1 MELTTRRKVK
11 TGMGD
16 RMFYLISGLILT
28 VIFLLILYPC
38 IFVVSASFSSG
49 TAVQSG
55 KVVLWP
61 VDISFVGYDTVF
73 HNVNIWK
80 GFMNSLFYTFFGTI
94 INVALT
100 MLAAYPLSRKDLVGR
115 DKLMLFFTFTMF
127 FNGGII
133 TNYILVSKLGIIDTR
148 WSMLLP
154 GAMSIYNMIIART
167 FLQNSIPNEL
177 LEAAQL
183 DGCTDIQ
190 YLFKVVLPL
199 SKAVLAVLVLFYGV
213 AHWNTYFHAMIYL
226 RNRDLF
232 PLTLFL
238 KEILI
243 SGQID
248 PSTVSD
254 PELAEKVSQLAGVIK
269 YSLIV
274 VSMVPVMIIYPF
286 VQKYFVKGV
295 TIGASQGLNPMA
307 DLQYLNF
314 TISERKY
321 QHGRNIQL
329 ETSTRTISSGY
340 AETFK
345 DPLFR
350 RESGSSFR
358 WIRSRIWHEDRRNG
372 RCHEASVG
380 PDPIL
385 G

>member
-1 MELTTRRKVK
+1 
-11 TGMGD
+11 MGD

-61 VDISFVGYDTVF
+61 VDISFVGYDTVL

-133 TNYILVSKLGIIDTR
+133 THYILVSKLGIIDTR

-213 AHWNTYFHAMIYL
+213 AHWNTYFNAMIYL

-372 RCHEASVG
+372 RCYEASVG

>member
-80 GFMNSLFYTFFGTI
+80 GFMNSLFYTLFGTM

-133 TNYILVSKLGIIDTR
+133 THYILVSKLGIIDTR

-213 AHWNTYFHAMIYL
+213 AHWNTYFNAMIYL

-254 PELAEKVSQLAGVIK
+254 P
-269 YSLIV
+269 
-274 VSMVPVMIIYPF
+274 
-286 VQKYFVKGV
+286 
-295 TIGASQGLNPMA
+295 
-307 DLQYLNF
+307 
-314 TISERKY
+314 
-321 QHGRNIQL
+321 
-329 ETSTRTISSGY
+329 
-340 AETFK
+340 
-345 DPLFR
+345 
-350 RESGSSFR
+350 
-358 WIRSRIWHEDRRNG
+358 
-372 RCHEASVG
+372 
-380 PDPIL
+380 
-385 G
+385 

>member
-1 MELTTRRKVK
+1 MKQMELTTTKRKVK
-11 TGMGD
+11 ISTGD
-16 RMFYLISGLILT
+16 QMFYLISGLILT
-28 VIFLLILYPC
+28 AIFLLILYPC

-55 KVVLWP
+55 KVILWP

-80 GFMNSLFYTFFGTI
+80 GFINSLFYTFAGTI
-94 INVALT
+94 INVTLT

-133 TNYILVSKLGIIDTR
+133 TNYILVSKLGLIDTR

-177 LEAAQL
+177 LEAAEL
-183 DGCTDIQ
+183 DGCTYIQ
-190 YLFKVVLPL
+190 YLFQVVLPL

-213 AHWNTYFHAMIYL
+213 AHWNTYFNAMIYL
-226 RNRDLF
+226 RNRELF

-274 VSMVPVMIIYPF
+274 VSMVPVMIVYPF

-295 TIGASQGLNPMA
+295 TIGAVKG
-307 DLQYLNF
+307 
-314 TISERKY
+314 
-321 QHGRNIQL
+321 
-329 ETSTRTISSGY
+329 
-340 AETFK
+340 
-345 DPLFR
+345 
-350 RESGSSFR
+350 
-358 WIRSRIWHEDRRNG
+358 
-372 RCHEASVG
+372 
-380 PDPIL
+380 
-385 G
+385 

>member
-1 MELTTRRKVK
+1 
-11 TGMGD
+11 MGD

-61 VDISFVGYDTVF
+61 VDISFVGYDTVL

-133 TNYILVSKLGIIDTR
+133 PHYILVSKLGIIDTR

-213 AHWNTYFHAMIYL
+213 AHWNTYFNAMIYL

-295 TIGASQGLNPMA
+295 TIGAVKG
-307 DLQYLNF
+307 
-314 TISERKY
+314 
-321 QHGRNIQL
+321 
-329 ETSTRTISSGY
+329 
-340 AETFK
+340 
-345 DPLFR
+345 
-350 RESGSSFR
+350 
-358 WIRSRIWHEDRRNG
+358 
-372 RCHEASVG
+372 
-380 PDPIL
+380 
-385 G
+385 

>member
-100 MLAAYPLSRKDLVGR
+100 MLAAYPLS
-115 DKLMLFFTFTMF
+115 
-127 FNGGII
+127 II
-133 TNYILVSKLGIIDTR
+133 THYILVSKLGIIDTR

-213 AHWNTYFHAMIYL
+213 AHWNTYFNAMIYL

-295 TIGASQGLNPMA
+295 TIGAVKG
-307 DLQYLNF
+307 
-314 TISERKY
+314 
-321 QHGRNIQL
+321 
-329 ETSTRTISSGY
+329 
-340 AETFK
+340 
-345 DPLFR
+345 
-350 RESGSSFR
+350 
-358 WIRSRIWHEDRRNG
+358 
-372 RCHEASVG
+372 
-380 PDPIL
+380 
-385 G
+385 

>member
-1 MELTTRRKVK
+1 MKQMELTTTKRKVK
-11 TGMGD
+11 ISTGD
-16 RMFYLISGLILT
+16 QMFYLISGLILT
-28 VIFLLILYPC
+28 AIFLLILYPC

-49 TAVQSG
+49 TAVQSV
-55 KVVLWP
+55 KVILWP
-61 VDISFVGYDTVF
+61 VDISFVGYDTAF

-80 GFMNSLFYTFFGTI
+80 GFINSLFYTFAGTI
-94 INVALT
+94 INVTLT

-133 TNYILVSKLGIIDTR
+133 TNYILVSKLGLIDTR

-177 LEAAQL
+177 LEAAEL

-190 YLFKVVLPL
+190 YLFQVVLPL

-213 AHWNTYFHAMIYL
+213 AHWNTYFNAMIYL
-226 RNRDLF
+226 RNRELF

-274 VSMVPVMIIYPF
+274 VSMVPVMIVYPF

-295 TIGASQGLNPMA
+295 TIGAVKG
-307 DLQYLNF
+307 
-314 TISERKY
+314 
-321 QHGRNIQL
+321 
-329 ETSTRTISSGY
+329 
-340 AETFK
+340 
-345 DPLFR
+345 
-350 RESGSSFR
+350 
-358 WIRSRIWHEDRRNG
+358 
-372 RCHEASVG
+372 
-380 PDPIL
+380 
-385 G
+385 

>member
-1 MELTTRRKVK
+1 MKEMELTTRRKVK

-295 TIGASQGLNPMA
+295 TIGAVKG
-307 DLQYLNF
+307 
-314 TISERKY
+314 
-321 QHGRNIQL
+321 
-329 ETSTRTISSGY
+329 
-340 AETFK
+340 
-345 DPLFR
+345 
-350 RESGSSFR
+350 
-358 WIRSRIWHEDRRNG
+358 
-372 RCHEASVG
+372 
-380 PDPIL
+380 
-385 G
+385 

>member
-1 MELTTRRKVK
+1 
-11 TGMGD
+11 MGD

-133 TNYILVSKLGIIDTR
+133 THYILVSKLGIIDTR

-213 AHWNTYFHAMIYL
+213 AHWNTYFNAMIYL
-226 RNRDLF
+226 RNRDLL

-295 TIGASQGLNPMA
+295 TIGAVKG
-307 DLQYLNF
+307 
-314 TISERKY
+314 
-321 QHGRNIQL
+321 
-329 ETSTRTISSGY
+329 
-340 AETFK
+340 
-345 DPLFR
+345 
-350 RESGSSFR
+350 
-358 WIRSRIWHEDRRNG
+358 
-372 RCHEASVG
+372 
-380 PDPIL
+380 
-385 G
+385 

>member
-1 MELTTRRKVK
+1 
-11 TGMGD
+11 MGD
-16 RMFYLISGLILT
+16 RMLYLISGLILT

-61 VDISFVGYDTVF
+61 VDISFVGYDTVL

-133 TNYILVSKLGIIDTR
+133 THYILVSKLGIIDTR
-148 WSMLLP
+148 WSLLLP

-213 AHWNTYFHAMIYL
+213 AHWNTYFNAMIYL

-295 TIGASQGLNPMA
+295 TIGAVKG
-307 DLQYLNF
+307 
-314 TISERKY
+314 
-321 QHGRNIQL
+321 
-329 ETSTRTISSGY
+329 
-340 AETFK
+340 
-345 DPLFR
+345 
-350 RESGSSFR
+350 
-358 WIRSRIWHEDRRNG
+358 
-372 RCHEASVG
+372 
-380 PDPIL
+380 
-385 G
+385 

>member
-1 MELTTRRKVK
+1 
-11 TGMGD
+11 MGD

-80 GFMNSLFYTFFGTI
+80 GFMNSLSYTFFGTI

-133 TNYILVSKLGIIDTR
+133 THYILVSKLGIIDTR

-213 AHWNTYFHAMIYL
+213 AHWNTYFNAMIYL

-295 TIGASQGLNPMA
+295 TIGAVKG
-307 DLQYLNF
+307 
-314 TISERKY
+314 
-321 QHGRNIQL
+321 
-329 ETSTRTISSGY
+329 
-340 AETFK
+340 
-345 DPLFR
+345 
-350 RESGSSFR
+350 
-358 WIRSRIWHEDRRNG
+358 
-372 RCHEASVG
+372 
-380 PDPIL
+380 
-385 G
+385 

>member
-1 MELTTRRKVK
+1 MKQMELTTTKRKVK
-11 TGMGD
+11 ISTGD
-16 RMFYLISGLILT
+16 QMFYLISGLILT
-28 VIFLLILYPC
+28 AIFLLILYPC

-55 KVVLWP
+55 KVILWP

-80 GFMNSLFYTFFGTI
+80 GFINSLFYTFAGTI
-94 INVALT
+94 INVTLT

-133 TNYILVSKLGIIDTR
+133 TNYILVSKLGLIDTR
-148 WSMLLP
+148 WSMLLL

-177 LEAAQL
+177 LEAAEL

-190 YLFKVVLPL
+190 YLFQVVLPL

-213 AHWNTYFHAMIYL
+213 AHWNTYFNAMIYL
-226 RNRDLF
+226 RNRELF

-274 VSMVPVMIIYPF
+274 VSMVPVMIVYPF

-295 TIGASQGLNPMA
+295 TIGAVKG
-307 DLQYLNF
+307 
-314 TISERKY
+314 
-321 QHGRNIQL
+321 
-329 ETSTRTISSGY
+329 
-340 AETFK
+340 
-345 DPLFR
+345 
-350 RESGSSFR
+350 
-358 WIRSRIWHEDRRNG
+358 
-372 RCHEASVG
+372 
-380 PDPIL
+380 
-385 G
+385 

>member
-1 MELTTRRKVK
+1 MELTTTKRKVK
-11 TGMGD
+11 ISTGD
-16 RMFYLISGLILT
+16 QMFYLISGLILT
-28 VIFLLILYPC
+28 AIFLLILYPC

-55 KVVLWP
+55 KVILWP

-80 GFMNSLFYTFFGTI
+80 GFINSLFYTFAGTI
-94 INVALT
+94 INVTLT

-115 DKLMLFFTFTMF
+115 DKLMLFFNCTMF

-133 TNYILVSKLGIIDTR
+133 TNYILVSKLGLIDTR

-177 LEAAQL
+177 LEAAEL

-190 YLFKVVLPL
+190 YLFQVVLPL

-213 AHWNTYFHAMIYL
+213 AHWNTYFNAMIYL
-226 RNRDLF
+226 RNRELF

-274 VSMVPVMIIYPF
+274 VSMVPVMIVYPF

-295 TIGASQGLNPMA
+295 TIGAVKG
-307 DLQYLNF
+307 
-314 TISERKY
+314 
-321 QHGRNIQL
+321 
-329 ETSTRTISSGY
+329 
-340 AETFK
+340 
-345 DPLFR
+345 
-350 RESGSSFR
+350 
-358 WIRSRIWHEDRRNG
+358 
-372 RCHEASVG
+372 
-380 PDPIL
+380 
-385 G
+385 

>member
-1 MELTTRRKVK
+1 
-11 TGMGD
+11 MGD

-28 VIFLLILYPC
+28 VIFLPILYPC

-61 VDISFVGYDTVF
+61 VDISFVGYDTVL

-133 TNYILVSKLGIIDTR
+133 THYILVSKLGIIDTR

-213 AHWNTYFHAMIYL
+213 AHWNTYFNAMIYL

-295 TIGASQGLNPMA
+295 TIGAVKG
-307 DLQYLNF
+307 
-314 TISERKY
+314 
-321 QHGRNIQL
+321 
-329 ETSTRTISSGY
+329 
-340 AETFK
+340 
-345 DPLFR
+345 
-350 RESGSSFR
+350 
-358 WIRSRIWHEDRRNG
+358 
-372 RCHEASVG
+372 
-380 PDPIL
+380 
-385 G
+385 

>member
-1 MELTTRRKVK
+1 
-11 TGMGD
+11 MGD

-61 VDISFVGYDTVF
+61 VDISFVGYDTVL

-133 TNYILVSKLGIIDTR
+133 THYILVSKLGIIDTR

-213 AHWNTYFHAMIYL
+213 AHWNTYFNAMIYL

-295 TIGASQGLNPMA
+295 TIGAVKG
-307 DLQYLNF
+307 
-314 TISERKY
+314 
-321 QHGRNIQL
+321 
-329 ETSTRTISSGY
+329 
-340 AETFK
+340 
-345 DPLFR
+345 
-350 RESGSSFR
+350 
-358 WIRSRIWHEDRRNG
+358 
-372 RCHEASVG
+372 
-380 PDPIL
+380 
-385 G
+385 

>member
-1 MELTTRRKVK
+1 MKQMELTTTKRKVK
-11 TGMGD
+11 ISTGD
-16 RMFYLISGLILT
+16 QMFYLISGLILT
-28 VIFLLILYPC
+28 AIFLLILYPC

-55 KVVLWP
+55 KVILWP

-80 GFMNSLFYTFFGTI
+80 GFINSLFYTFAGTI
-94 INVALT
+94 INVTLT

-133 TNYILVSKLGIIDTR
+133 TNYILVSKLGLIDTR

-177 LEAAQL
+177 LEAAEL

-190 YLFKVVLPL
+190 YLFQVVLPL

-213 AHWNTYFHAMIYL
+213 AHWNTYFNAMIYL
-226 RNRDLF
+226 RNRELF
-232 PLTLFL
+232 ALTLFL

-274 VSMVPVMIIYPF
+274 VSMVPVMIVYPF

-295 TIGASQGLNPMA
+295 TIGAVKG
-307 DLQYLNF
+307 
-314 TISERKY
+314 
-321 QHGRNIQL
+321 
-329 ETSTRTISSGY
+329 
-340 AETFK
+340 
-345 DPLFR
+345 
-350 RESGSSFR
+350 
-358 WIRSRIWHEDRRNG
+358 
-372 RCHEASVG
+372 
-380 PDPIL
+380 
-385 G
+385 

>member
-1 MELTTRRKVK
+1 MKQMELTTTKRKVK
-11 TGMGD
+11 ISTGD
-16 RMFYLISGLILT
+16 QMFYLISGLILT
-28 VIFLLILYPC
+28 AIFLLILYPC

-55 KVVLWP
+55 KVILWP

-80 GFMNSLFYTFFGTI
+80 GFINSLFYTFAGTI
-94 INVALT
+94 INVTLT

-133 TNYILVSKLGIIDTR
+133 TNYILVSKLGLIDPR

-177 LEAAQL
+177 LEAAEL

-190 YLFKVVLPL
+190 YLFQVVLPL

-213 AHWNTYFHAMIYL
+213 AHWNTYFNAMIYL
-226 RNRDLF
+226 RNRELF

-274 VSMVPVMIIYPF
+274 VSMVPVMIVYPF

-295 TIGASQGLNPMA
+295 TIGAVKG
-307 DLQYLNF
+307 
-314 TISERKY
+314 
-321 QHGRNIQL
+321 
-329 ETSTRTISSGY
+329 
-340 AETFK
+340 
-345 DPLFR
+345 
-350 RESGSSFR
+350 
-358 WIRSRIWHEDRRNG
+358 
-372 RCHEASVG
+372 
-380 PDPIL
+380 
-385 G
+385 

>member
-1 MELTTRRKVK
+1 MKQMELTTTKRKVK
-11 TGMGD
+11 ISTGD
-16 RMFYLISGLILT
+16 QMFYLISGLILT
-28 VIFLLILYPC
+28 AIFLLILYPC

-55 KVVLWP
+55 KVILWP

-80 GFMNSLFYTFFGTI
+80 GVINSLFYTFAGTI
-94 INVALT
+94 INVTLT

-133 TNYILVSKLGIIDTR
+133 TNYILVSKLGLIDTR

-177 LEAAQL
+177 LEAAEL

-190 YLFKVVLPL
+190 YLFQVVLPL

-213 AHWNTYFHAMIYL
+213 AHWNTYFNAMIYL
-226 RNRDLF
+226 RNRELF

-274 VSMVPVMIIYPF
+274 VSMVPVMIVYPF

-295 TIGASQGLNPMA
+295 TIGAVKG
-307 DLQYLNF
+307 
-314 TISERKY
+314 
-321 QHGRNIQL
+321 
-329 ETSTRTISSGY
+329 
-340 AETFK
+340 
-345 DPLFR
+345 
-350 RESGSSFR
+350 
-358 WIRSRIWHEDRRNG
+358 
-372 RCHEASVG
+372 
-380 PDPIL
+380 
-385 G
+385 

>member
-1 MELTTRRKVK
+1 MKQMELTTTKRKVK
-11 TGMGD
+11 ISTGD
-16 RMFYLISGLILT
+16 QMFYLISGLILT
-28 VIFLLILYPC
+28 AIFLLILYPC
-38 IFVVSASFSSG
+38 IFVVSASLSSG

-55 KVVLWP
+55 KVILWP

-80 GFMNSLFYTFFGTI
+80 GFINSLFYTFAGTI
-94 INVALT
+94 INVTLT

-133 TNYILVSKLGIIDTR
+133 TNYILVSKLGLIDTR

-177 LEAAQL
+177 LEAAEL

-190 YLFKVVLPL
+190 YLFQVVLPL

-213 AHWNTYFHAMIYL
+213 AHWNTYFNAMIYL
-226 RNRDLF
+226 RNRELF

-274 VSMVPVMIIYPF
+274 VSMVPVMIVYPF

-295 TIGASQGLNPMA
+295 TIGAVKG
-307 DLQYLNF
+307 
-314 TISERKY
+314 
-321 QHGRNIQL
+321 
-329 ETSTRTISSGY
+329 
-340 AETFK
+340 
-345 DPLFR
+345 
-350 RESGSSFR
+350 
-358 WIRSRIWHEDRRNG
+358 
-372 RCHEASVG
+372 
-380 PDPIL
+380 
-385 G
+385 

>member
-1 MELTTRRKVK
+1 
-11 TGMGD
+11 MGD

-94 INVALT
+94 TNVALT

-133 TNYILVSKLGIIDTR
+133 THYILVSKLGIIDTR

-213 AHWNTYFHAMIYL
+213 AHWNTYFNAMIYL

-295 TIGASQGLNPMA
+295 TIGAVKG
-307 DLQYLNF
+307 
-314 TISERKY
+314 
-321 QHGRNIQL
+321 
-329 ETSTRTISSGY
+329 
-340 AETFK
+340 
-345 DPLFR
+345 
-350 RESGSSFR
+350 
-358 WIRSRIWHEDRRNG
+358 
-372 RCHEASVG
+372 
-380 PDPIL
+380 
-385 G
+385 

>member
-1 MELTTRRKVK
+1 MKQMELTTTKRKVK
-11 TGMGD
+11 ISTGD
-16 RMFYLISGLILT
+16 QMFYLISGLILT
-28 VIFLLILYPC
+28 AIFLLILYPC

-55 KVVLWP
+55 KVILWP

-80 GFMNSLFYTFFGTI
+80 GFINSLFYTFAGTI
-94 INVALT
+94 INVTLT

-133 TNYILVSKLGIIDTR
+133 TNYILVSKLGLIDTR

-154 GAMSIYNMIIART
+154 VAMSIYNMIIART

-177 LEAAQL
+177 LEAAEL

-190 YLFKVVLPL
+190 YLFQVVLPL

-213 AHWNTYFHAMIYL
+213 AHWNTYFNAMIYL
-226 RNRDLF
+226 RNRELF

-274 VSMVPVMIIYPF
+274 VSMVPVMIVYPF

-295 TIGASQGLNPMA
+295 TIGAVKG
-307 DLQYLNF
+307 
-314 TISERKY
+314 
-321 QHGRNIQL
+321 
-329 ETSTRTISSGY
+329 
-340 AETFK
+340 
-345 DPLFR
+345 
-350 RESGSSFR
+350 
-358 WIRSRIWHEDRRNG
+358 
-372 RCHEASVG
+372 
-380 PDPIL
+380 
-385 G
+385 

>member
-1 MELTTRRKVK
+1 MKQMELTTTKRKVK
-11 TGMGD
+11 ISTGD
-16 RMFYLISGLILT
+16 QMFYLISGLILT
-28 VIFLLILYPC
+28 AIFLLILYPC

-55 KVVLWP
+55 KVILWP

-80 GFMNSLFYTFFGTI
+80 GFINSLFYTFAGTI
-94 INVALT
+94 INVTLT

-133 TNYILVSKLGIIDTR
+133 TNYILVSKLGLIDTR

-177 LEAAQL
+177 LEAAEL

-190 YLFKVVLPL
+190 YLFQVVLPL
-199 SKAVLAVLVLFYGV
+199 SKEVLAVLVLFYGV
-213 AHWNTYFHAMIYL
+213 AHWNTYFNAMIYL
-226 RNRDLF
+226 RNRELF

-274 VSMVPVMIIYPF
+274 VSMVPVMIVYPF

-295 TIGASQGLNPMA
+295 TIGAVKG
-307 DLQYLNF
+307 
-314 TISERKY
+314 
-321 QHGRNIQL
+321 
-329 ETSTRTISSGY
+329 
-340 AETFK
+340 
-345 DPLFR
+345 
-350 RESGSSFR
+350 
-358 WIRSRIWHEDRRNG
+358 
-372 RCHEASVG
+372 
-380 PDPIL
+380 
-385 G
+385 

>member
-1 MELTTRRKVK
+1 MKQMELTTTKRKVK
-11 TGMGD
+11 ISTGD
-16 RMFYLISGLILT
+16 QMFYLISGLILT
-28 VIFLLILYPC
+28 AIFLLILYPC

-55 KVVLWP
+55 KVILGP
-61 VDISFVGYDTVF
+61 VGISFVGYDTVF
-73 HNVNIWK
+73 HNVNICK
-80 GFMNSLFYTFFGTI
+80 GFINSLFYTFAGTI
-94 INVALT
+94 INVTLT

-133 TNYILVSKLGIIDTR
+133 TNYILVSKLGLIDTR

-177 LEAAQL
+177 LEAAEL

-190 YLFKVVLPL
+190 YLFQVVLPL

-213 AHWNTYFHAMIYL
+213 AHWNTYFNAMIYL
-226 RNRDLF
+226 RNRELF

-274 VSMVPVMIIYPF
+274 VSMVPVMIVYPF

-295 TIGASQGLNPMA
+295 TIGAVKG
-307 DLQYLNF
+307 
-314 TISERKY
+314 
-321 QHGRNIQL
+321 
-329 ETSTRTISSGY
+329 
-340 AETFK
+340 
-345 DPLFR
+345 
-350 RESGSSFR
+350 
-358 WIRSRIWHEDRRNG
+358 
-372 RCHEASVG
+372 
-380 PDPIL
+380 
-385 G
+385 